1 MQKRNDD
8 RTLQRGKETCH
19 LCRANRIGV
28 GSLHE
33 SDSFH
38 SGPQSLR
45 EQAAKCERYH
55 SADAMPKQNRRSV
68 ARQSQNRLQIPGEV
82 LHAVVPVSWSR
93 GPAKPRQ
100 NPKQKAENRLLPPS
114 LGSPI
119 PYYSL
124 PNRV

>member
-1 MQKRNDD
+1 MQKRYDD

-19 LCRANRIGV
+19 LWRANRIGV

-33 SDSFH
+33 RDSPL
-38 SGPQSLR
+38 SCPQSLR

-55 SADAMPKQNRRSV
+55 SSDAMPKQNRRSV
-68 ARQSQNRLQIPGEV
+68 ARKSKNRLQIPGEV

-100 NPKQKAENRLLPPS
+100 
-114 LGSPI
+114 I
-119 PYYSL
+119 PDNKL
-124 PNRV
+124 KIAC